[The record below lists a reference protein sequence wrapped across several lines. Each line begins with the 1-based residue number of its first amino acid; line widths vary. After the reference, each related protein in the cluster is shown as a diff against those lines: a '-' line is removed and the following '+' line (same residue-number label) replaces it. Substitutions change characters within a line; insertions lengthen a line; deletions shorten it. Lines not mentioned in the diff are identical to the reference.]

1 MLLLDWLNKKEE
13 FVELLKEQI
22 RNKKAKDLVACEIEQ
37 HIEDQKNAYLE
48 AGDGEDIALE
58 KAIEQMGDPIDVGK
72 QLDKIHKPKL
82 EWSILLV
89 AITLCFI
96 GVFVQF
102 YILSSSDNMQSIR
115 SMNYMKQIIYIFIG
129 LLFMLT
135 MYFVNYIIIGRYS
148 KALWLFIIVGF
159 FLYAPFT
166 PIINGQIP
174 YFHAVGMLFIPLYG
188 GILYAYRNKGYVG
201 IIKCL
206 IFVLAACMTE
216 LKFISQSSVYL
227 ELLLSCLIMLTVAGV
242 NNWFGI
248 SRRKAM
254 LITWG
259 WIPFVL
265 SILFMVPN
273 NLLGQNQFGH
283 LQSLIS
289 LLLHPEQDGRGFQM
303 NIVRQI
309 LSSSKFVGD
318 SGETIIGYL
327 PGVNND
333 YILTF
338 IIGRWGILAGLIV
351 TGLVVALFGRMI
363 SIALKQKNSLG
374 RFVGLGCSLVYA
386 TQGVIYILS
395 NLGIQLIAQVNLPF
409 VSYGGTSL
417 LINFI
422 VLGIMLSIFR
432 NINIMKEVPY
442 ENKFILELKKIK

>member
-1 MLLLDWLNKKEE
+1 MLLLDWFNKKEE

-37 HIEDQKNAYLE
+37 HIEDQKNAYME

-82 EWSILLV
+82 EWRILLV
-89 AITLCFI
+89 AMTLCFI

-102 YILSSSDNMQSIR
+102 YILSSVDNMQLIR
-115 SMNYMKQIIYIFIG
+115 GMNYVKQIIYIFIG

-135 MYFVNYIIIGRYS
+135 MYFVDYTIIGRYS
-148 KALWLFIIVGF
+148 KALWLLLIVGF
-159 FLYAPFT
+159 FLYAPFA
-166 PIINGQIP
+166 PVINGQIP
-174 YFHAVGMLFIPLYG
+174 YFHAIGMLFIPLFG

-206 IFVLAACMTE
+206 CFVLAACMTE
-216 LKFISQSSVYL
+216 LKFISPSSIYL
-227 ELLLSCLIMLTVAGV
+227 VLLLSCLIMLTVSGV

-248 SRRKAM
+248 SRRNAM
-254 LITWG
+254 IITWG
-259 WIPFVL
+259 WIPFGL
-265 SILFMVPN
+265 TILFIVLN
-273 NLLGQNQFGH
+273 NLFGQNQFSQ
-283 LQSLIS
+283 LKSFI
-289 LLLHPEQDGRGFQM
+289 LLLIHPELDVRGYQM

-318 SGETIIGYL
+318 SGEAIIGYL
-327 PGVNND
+327 PGVNSN

-338 IIGRWGILAGLIV
+338 IISRWGILAGFVV
-351 TGLVVALFGRMI
+351 TGLVVALIGRMI
-363 SIALKQKNSLG
+363 SIIFNMKNSLG

-386 TQGVIYILS
+386 TQGVVYILS

-409 VSYGGTSL
+409 VSYGGASL

-422 VLGIMLSIFR
+422 VLGIMLSVFR

-442 ENKFILELKKIK
+442 ENKFVLELKKIK